1 MISVAF
7 DPLAASKAF
16 REAGL
21 DERQAEAI
29 ASAMRQA
36 AADRSDMATQADMV
50 ALKSDIGAQKT
61 DIAALK
67 VDIGAMKADIA
78 AQSADIAALK
88 TDVTVLKTDVAA
100 QSADIAVL
108 KTDVAAQ
115 SADIAALRTDIAAL
129 ESRIYRALWMQGA
142 ARPSIRAAPA
152 LPRISHTSPV

>member
-50 ALKSDIGAQKT
+50 ALKSDIGVQSV

-67 VDIGAMKADIA
+67 TNVAAQKTDIGAMKADIA

-100 QSADIAVL
+100 QSVDIAAL
-108 KTDVAAQ
+108 KTNVAAQ
-115 SADIAALRTDIAAL
+115 SADIGALRTDIAAL

-142 ARPSIRAAPA
+142 ALAGLILAAK
-152 LPRISHTSPV
+152 LF